1 MRLVKK
7 INHQGEI
14 FTLEEIKVFLRLQ
27 GDQEDTLLSTL
38 LSSAQA
44 YVEDVTQRSL
54 LKQQWELT
62 LKPPYSPPSPLVRR
76 REKHIEISL
85 PRPPLIAVESVQDK
99 ETPLPY
105 IIEANKVILSP
116 MHGDKSIS
124 ILYWAGYGEESTA
137 LPPTLRH
144 AILMV
149 LRAFYD
155 QQKVDL
161 SLLSPFKV
169 HHFL

>member
-1 MRLVKK
+1 MRLLQK
-7 INHQGEI
+7 IAPQLEP
-14 FTLEEIKVFLRLQ
+14 FTLEEIKIFLRLQ
-27 GDQEDTLLSTL
+27 GDQEDAFLSAL
-38 LSSAQA
+38 LSSARS

-54 LKQQWELT
+54 LKQQWEVR
-62 LKPPYSPPSPLVRR
+62 LKPPYSPPSPLVRQ

-85 PRPPLIAVESVQDK
+85 PRPPLLEIVSVTSKD
-99 ETPLPY
+99 TNLPY
-105 IIEANKVILSP
+105 SIEEDKVILSP
-116 MHGDKSIS
+116 TAWDKNIS
-124 ILYWAGYGEESTA
+124 LLYWAGYGEECAT

-155 QQKVDL
+155 HQQIDL

>member
-1 MRLVKK
+1 MRLLQKVTP
-7 INHQGEI
+7 QREP
-14 FTLEEIKVFLRLQ
+14 FTLEEVKIFLRLQ
-27 GDQEDTLLSTL
+27 GDQEDAWLPTL
-38 LSSAQA
+38 LSSARA

-62 LKPPYSPPSPLVRR
+62 LKPPYSPPSPLVRQ

-85 PRPPLIAVESVQDK
+85 PRPPLMEVESVQSK
-99 ETPLPY
+99 ETALPY
-105 IIEANKVILSP
+105 VIEENKIILSP
-116 MHGDKSIS
+116 MHWDKNIS
-124 ILYWAGYGEESTA
+124 VLYWAGYGEESTA

>member
-1 MRLVKK
+1 MRLLQK
-7 INHQGEI
+7 IIPQKEL
-14 FTLEEIKVFLRLQ
+14 FTLEEVKIFLRLS
-27 GDQEDTLLSTL
+27 GDQEDVLLPTL
-38 LSSAQA
+38 LSSARA

-62 LKPPYSPPSPLVRR
+62 LKPPYSPSSPLVRQ
-76 REKHIEISL
+76 REKYIEISL
-85 PRPPLIAVESVQDK
+85 PRPPLMEVESVRSK
-99 ETPLPY
+99 ETTIPY
-105 IIEANKVILSP
+105 VIEENKIILSP
-116 MHGDKSIS
+116 MYWDKNIS
-124 ILYWAGYGEESTA
+124 VLYWAGYGEESTA

-144 AILMV
+144 AILMI

>member
-1 MRLVKK
+1 M
-7 INHQGEI
+7 E
-14 FTLEEIKVFLRLQ
+14 
-27 GDQEDTLLSTL
+27 
-38 LSSAQA
+38 
-44 YVEDVTQRSL
+44 
-54 LKQQWELT
+54 
-62 LKPPYSPPSPLVRR
+62 
-76 REKHIEISL
+76 
-85 PRPPLIAVESVQDK
+85 VESVQSK
-99 ETPLPY
+99 ETLLPY
-105 IIEANKVILSP
+105 VIEENKIILSP
-116 MHGDKSIS
+116 MHGDKNIS
-124 ILYWAGYGEESTA
+124 VLYWAGYGEESTA

>member
-1 MRLVKK
+1 MRLLQKTVP
-7 INHQGEI
+7 QREL
-14 FTLEEIKVFLRLQ
+14 FTLEDVKIFLRLQ

-44 YVEDVTQRSL
+44 YVEEVTQRSL
-54 LKQQWELT
+54 LKQQWQLT
-62 LKPPYSPPSPLVRR
+62 LKPPYSPSSPLVRQ

-85 PRPPLIAVESVQDK
+85 PRPPLIEVESVQNK
-99 ETPLPY
+99 ETILSY
-105 IIEANKVILSP
+105 IIEENKIILSP
-116 MHGDKSIS
+116 MHWDKNIS
-124 ILYWAGYGEESTA
+124 VIYWAGYGEESAA

-169 HHFL
+169 HHFP

>member
-1 MRLVKK
+1 MRLLQK
-7 INHQGEI
+7 ISPQREP
-14 FTLEEIKVFLRLQ
+14 FTLEEVKIFLRLP
-27 GDQEDTLLSTL
+27 GDQEDACLPTL
-38 LSSAQA
+38 LSSARA

-62 LKPPYSPPSPLVRR
+62 LKPPYSPPSPLVRQ
-76 REKHIEISL
+76 REKHIEINL
-85 PRPPLIAVESVQDK
+85 PRPPLMEVELVQSK
-99 ETPLPY
+99 EVAIPY
-105 IIEANKVILSP
+105 AIEENKIILSP
-116 MHGDKSIS
+116 MYWDKTIS
-124 ILYWAGYGEESTA
+124 VLYWTGYGEENSA
-137 LPPTLRH
+137 LPPTLSH

-149 LRAFYD
+149 LQAFYD

>member
-1 MRLVKK
+1 MRLLQK
-7 INHQGEI
+7 ISPQREL
-14 FTLEEIKVFLRLQ
+14 FTLEEVKVFLRLH
-27 GDQEDTLLSTL
+27 GDQEDTLLITL
-38 LSSAQA
+38 LNSAKA

-62 LKPPYSPPSPLVRR
+62 LKPPFSPHSPLVRQ
-76 REKHIEISL
+76 REKHIEINL
-85 PRPPLIAVESVQDK
+85 PRPPLIEVESVHNE
-99 ETPLPY
+99 ETSLPY
-105 IIEANKVILSP
+105 IIEENKIILSP
-116 MHGDKSIS
+116 MYRDKNIS
-124 ILYWAGYGEESTA
+124 VIYWAGYGEESTA

-149 LRAFYD
+149 VRAFYD

-161 SLLSPFKV
+161 SLLNPFKV